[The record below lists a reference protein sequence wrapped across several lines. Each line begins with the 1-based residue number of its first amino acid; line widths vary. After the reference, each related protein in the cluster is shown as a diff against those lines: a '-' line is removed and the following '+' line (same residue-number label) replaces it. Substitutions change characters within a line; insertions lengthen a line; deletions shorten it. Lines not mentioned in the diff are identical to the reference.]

1 MGLYRKLNIGK
12 AEISFEDIQFNDA
25 ALKIFFEEYFEPLCV
40 YCKYRFNF
48 DIDQAKETVHIAFI
62 RLWENRNSVSS
73 DLSLKAYMYKIVTN
87 LSLDVLRHQKVKER
101 HQRFVVRNTEEAAII
116 SDYSSTDYKILK
128 SDIDKAI
135 EELPQQMRIIFELSR
150 YELLKYAEIAEKL
163 NISVKTVET
172 QMSRALSKLRQ
183 KLVQYLS
190 ILLVLCLLK

>member
-12 AEISFEDIQFNDA
+12 AEISFEDIQFNDV
-25 ALKIFFEEYFEPLCV
+25 ALKIFFTEYFEPLCV
-40 YCKYRFNF
+40 YCKHRFNF

-62 RLWENRNSVSS
+62 RLWENRNSVSP

-101 HQRFVVRNTEEAAII
+101 HQRFVVRNTEEAAIS

-135 EELPQQMRIIFELSR
+135 EELPQQMRVIFELSR

-190 ILLVLCLLK
+190 ILLVLCLF